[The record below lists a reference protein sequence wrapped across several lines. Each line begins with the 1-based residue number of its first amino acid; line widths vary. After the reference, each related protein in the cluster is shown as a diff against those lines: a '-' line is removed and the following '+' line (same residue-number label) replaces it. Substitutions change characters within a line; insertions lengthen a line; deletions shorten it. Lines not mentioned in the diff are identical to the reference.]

1 MTIHAQKQLNC
12 KSFLARLHLNSKSGI
27 PVKYLW
33 RAIHSISSVHD
44 AANIYWCIR
53 M

>member
-33 RAIHSISSVHD
+33 SSHSQYLIS
-44 AANIYWCIR
+44 AWCS
-53 M
+53 